1 MKHEPGD
8 LTARESLDLIAAM
21 IRQAKGN
28 VQRNNFYF
36 LLWGWVVVLANL
48 GMYTLQIVKYEH
60 PYVVWVITIPAWT
73 FTLYK
78 IFRSKKEQRA
88 NTHFDR
94 ISAWL
99 WLSYGVTIFALVF
112 FGFKINFQLNPVI
125 LIVSAIPTTCRVL
138 YLTSGLSSLGE

>member
-78 IFRSKKEQRA
+78 ISRSLFPQ
-88 NTHFDR
+88 
-94 ISAWL
+94 
-99 WLSYGVTIFALVF
+99 
-112 FGFKINFQLNPVI
+112 
-125 LIVSAIPTTCRVL
+125 
-138 YLTSGLSSLGE
+138 